1 MDVLDLP
8 LFLGGRS
15 ISTFLPQLLHTAGL
29 SAMAALAQ
37 LVTPESVIL
46 ELSETDHEEV
56 VLEMI
61 GHLCKIGKVPSGD
74 CYCMGNAVLERES
87 HVGTGLGSGV
97 AIPHARV
104 KGLKETLVVF
114 GRSRE
119 GVEFDCP
126 DNAPSHLIFLMLVP
140 EEQGAKHLQLLAE
153 LAKVFSQSDR
163 RMALEKARTCEE
175 VCAVFAPVVST

>member
-1 MDVLDLP
+1 MVLC
-8 LFLGGRS
+8 LGRGS
-15 ISTFLPQLLHTAGL
+15 ISKSPPRGSETGRGNGMTSLQH
-29 SAMAALAQ
+29 

-46 ELSETDHEEV
+46 ELGETDHEEV

-87 HVGTGLGSGV
+87 HIGTGLGSGV

-114 GRSRE
+114 GRSKE
-119 GVEFDCP
+119 GVEFDSP
-126 DNAPSHLIFLMLVP
+126 DNVPCHLIFLMLVP
-140 EEQGAKHLQLLAE
+140 EKKVAQHLQLLSE
-153 LAKVFSQSDR
+153 LAR
-163 RMALEKARTCEE
+163 LLEKSERRKQLEE
-175 VCAVFAPVVST
+175 ATTAEEICAIFAAANAA